1 METLS
6 TGQIAFLI
14 LIIACIA
21 ICSAAWVVAKF
32 CKDEDENPFNKG
44 KKI

>member
-6 TGQIAFLI
+6 TSQLAFLI

-21 ICSAAWVVAKF
+21 VCGAAWIVAKC

>member
-21 ICSAAWVVAKF
+21 VCGAAWIVAKF
-32 CKDEDENPFNKG
+32 CKEEDENSFNKS